1 MLNILTKLVATNAAR
16 YGEREAF
23 SCQYPGS
30 DEWVPTSWNEL
41 RRQSEA
47 AACALET
54 LGVEPQEML
63 AIFASNCPEIL
74 VTDFGAYAN
83 RAVPVSIYS
92 TSSPEQVSY
101 IVRDAGARIIFV
113 GEQRHYDAARSIAA
127 ECPTLERIVCFD
139 PEVSIDADDA
149 TTMRW
154 VDFIALGEAASQ
166 MCREAVAARS
176 EAATPDD
183 IFTLIYTSGT
193 TGEPKGAVLPHSCMN
208 AAVRIHTERLTML
221 SDSDTS
227 LCFLPLSHIFEK
239 AWTYFCL
246 FMGIRVAINR
256 DPREVQHSL
265 RQVRPTCM
273 CSVPRFWEKVYAGVQ
288 DKIGAMTGIT
298 RCMVDRALRVGA
310 RRNLHYARLG
320 RKAPWMLESQY
331 RFFDKKVFAPM
342 RRVIGIDNGNIFPT
356 AGAPLSDNIVE
367 FLHTCGINIVV
378 GYGLS
383 ETTATVSC
391 YPATGWEVGT
401 VGTVMPDVQ
410 VRIGEQDEILV
421 KGPTVMRGYYNRP
434 EDTAKAFTP
443 DGWFRTGDAGRIDAS
458 GAIVLTE
465 RIKDLFKTSNG
476 KYIAPQAIETR
487 LGEDRYIEQVAV
499 IGDRRK
505 YVSAIIVPAFEALKE
520 YARKHKIKFNN
531 LEELVQNGE
540 IRNLIAERIERLQ
553 KGLAGFEKIKKF
565 TLLPREFSIETGE
578 LTNTLKLRRA
588 IINALYADQIEAMY
602 AV

>member
-1 MLNILTKLVATNAAR
+1 MPNILTNLVAANAAR

-23 SCQYPGS
+23 SYRRPGS

-41 RRQSEA
+41 RRQSDA

-54 LGVEPQEML
+54 LGIEPQDML

-92 TSSPEQVSY
+92 TSSPEQVRY
-101 IVRDAGARIIFV
+101 IVRDSGARILFV
-113 GEQRHYDAARSIAA
+113 GEQRHYDAARAIAG
-127 ECPTLERIVCFD
+127 ECPALSRIVCFD
-139 PEVSIDADDA
+139 PSIKIDEADS

-154 VDFIALGEAASQ
+154 ADFLGLGAAASQ
-166 MCREAVAARS
+166 MCRDAVAART
-176 EAATPDD
+176 AAASPDD

-193 TGEPKGAVLPHSCMN
+193 TGESKGAMLPHSCMN
-208 AAVRIHTERLTML
+208 AAVCIHRERLTML
-221 SDSDTS
+221 SDADSS

-246 FMGIRVAINR
+246 DLGIRVAINH
-256 DPREVQHSL
+256 DPHEVQESL
-265 RQVRPTCM
+265 RQVHPTCM
-273 CSVPRFWEKVYAGVQ
+273 CSVPRFWEKVYTAVQEKVAGM
-288 DKIGAMTGIT
+288 KGFK
-298 RCMVDRALRVGA
+298 RWMVDRALRVGTERNCRYA
-310 RRNLHYARLG
+310 RRGL
-320 RKAPWMLESQY
+320 KAPWLLEQQY
-331 RFFDKKVFAPM
+331 RFFDKKVLGTLRHA
-342 RRVIGIDNGNIFPT
+342 IGIGHGNIFPT

-367 FLHTCGINIVV
+367 FLHACGINIVI

-383 ETTATVSC
+383 ETTATVTC
-391 YPATGWEVGT
+391 YPAVGYEFGT
-401 VGTVMPDVQ
+401 VGTVMPEVQ
-410 VRIGEQDEILV
+410 VRIGEQNEILV

-434 EDTAKAFTP
+434 EDTARAFTA
-443 DGWFRTGDAGRIDAS
+443 DGWFRTGDAGRLTPD
-458 GAIVLTE
+458 GGLVLTE

-476 KYIAPQAIETR
+476 KYIAPQAIESR

-520 YARKHKIKFNN
+520 YARSHKIKFNS
-531 LEELVQNGE
+531 LDELVQNSE
-540 IRNLIAERIERLQ
+540 IRNFIAERIERLQ

-602 AV
+602 AL